1 VSEVIVVVVLQ
12 AKPGAGPALRE
23 LMVASAQDTHAET
36 GCLTYALHTAN
47 DEPDRVALVERWAD
61 QTALDAHMQQPCLR
75 KLFAD
80 LEDVLAA
87 PPTTA
92 FCSALPAGDSVK
104 GILAGSLG

>member
-12 AKPGAGPALRE
+12 AKPGTGPALRD
-23 LMVASAQDTHAET
+23 LMVTSAQATHAEP
-36 GCLTYALHTAN
+36 GCLTYALHAAN

-61 QTALDAHMQQPCLR
+61 QTALDAHMQQPYLR

-80 LEDVLAA
+80 LEEVLAA

-92 FCSALPAGDSVK
+92 FCSALPAGDPVK
-104 GILAGSLG
+104 GTLGGVLG

>member
-1 VSEVIVVVVLQ
+1 VSEVIVVVILQ
-12 AKPGAGPALRE
+12 AKSGAGPALRE
-23 LMVASAQDTHAET
+23 LMVASAQKTHPET

-61 QTALDAHMQQPCLR
+61 QTALDAHMQQPYLR

-80 LEDVLAA
+80 LDDVLAE

-92 FCSALPAGDSVK
+92 LCSALPTGDPVK
-104 GILAGSLG
+104 GILAGLLP

>member
-1 VSEVIVVVVLQ
+1 MSEVIVVVVLQ
-12 AKPGAGPALRE
+12 AKPGTGPALRD
-23 LMVASAQDTHAET
+23 LMVASAQATHAET

-61 QTALDAHMQQPCLR
+61 QTALDAHMQQPHLG

-80 LEDVLAA
+80 LEEVLSA

-92 FCSALPAGDSVK
+92 FCSALPAGDPVK
-104 GILAGSLG
+104 GTLAGVLG